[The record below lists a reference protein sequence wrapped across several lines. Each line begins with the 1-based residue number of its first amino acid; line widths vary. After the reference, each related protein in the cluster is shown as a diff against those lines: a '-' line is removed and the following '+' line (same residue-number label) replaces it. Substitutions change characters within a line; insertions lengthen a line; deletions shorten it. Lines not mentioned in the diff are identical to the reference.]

1 MTPAP
6 RPTSFLPSG
15 RSDADSVRAHA
26 AKLAASPVVSA
37 IFQATGG
44 AIAIL
49 NEQRQIVAV
58 NQAALELLG
67 EGASEAL
74 GLRTGE
80 ALGCTR
86 ATEGPDGCGT
96 GAACASCGT
105 ALAILT
111 SERRRQ
117 PEERE
122 CAITLKRG
130 TRRIDV
136 DLRVRAAPFELEGER
151 FTLLA
156 VSDISAERR
165 RQMLERS
172 FAGDVSQAIAT
183 LRAASAA
190 LGEAN
195 PPPEAVARV
204 RQLVQ
209 QLDRAMQLQRALSAG
224 VAGPLEP
231 AARTVAIADEL
242 AV

>member
-1 MTPAP
+1 MTSAP
-6 RPTSFLPSG
+6 RPPSFLPPG
-15 RSDADSVRAHA
+15 RSDAGSVRAHA
-26 AKLAASPVVSA
+26 TKLASSPVVTA
-37 IFQATGG
+37 IFQAAGG

-67 EGASEAL
+67 EGAADAL
-74 GLRTGE
+74 GLRPGE

-86 ATEGPDGCGT
+86 AAEGSEGCGT

-105 ALAILT
+105 ALAILS

-130 TRRIDV
+130 ARRVDV
-136 DLRVRAAPFELEGER
+136 DLRVRAAPFELDGER

-172 FAGDVSQAIAT
+172 FAGDVSQAIVT
-183 LRAASAA
+183 LRA
-190 LGEAN
+190 
-195 PPPEAVARV
+195 
-204 RQLVQ
+204 
-209 QLDRAMQLQRALSAG
+209 
-224 VAGPLEP
+224 
-231 AARTVAIADEL
+231 
-242 AV
+242 